1 MRLKVKTLTPP
12 ICRTNP
18 EHVRTQHHKEGLQ
31 VHSAYI
37 TGLKRKQD
45 DELDAKKFH
54 SAPSQWKLMAVPDVL
69 STEEILGRP
78 SLLLNRLLGYIS
90 EVWGEEEL
98 FDKDPL

>member
-1 MRLKVKTLTPP
+1 MRLKVKKLTPP

-37 TGLKRKQD
+37 TRLKRKQD

-69 STEEILGRP
+69 SQ
-78 SLLLNRLLGYIS
+78 
-90 EVWGEEEL
+90 
-98 FDKDPL
+98 